1 MKKKYLLGAALLMA
15 SNLAFAGGYLTNTNQ
30 HIAFLRMI
38 ARGASTDIDA
48 IYSNP
53 AGLAFMQKEG
63 LTLSLNIQNAAQNR
77 NIDASYRGAA
87 LGLDLSAM
95 GMGKFQL
102 GGNSYQQY
110 YKGKA
115 SAPVVPSLFAAYKKG
130 DWVFSGSF
138 AVVGGGGKC
147 SFDNGLPMFDS
158 SVRTLYDIAL
168 GAAQLANGLINP
180 QGPMT
185 GKAVSDMYTINSA
198 MEGRQFIYGVQLGA
212 TYKVNDWLSVF
223 AGGRMNY
230 FSGGYEG
237 FLHANVN
244 SEYAQAYQLGLQTA
258 LGLVQQLNPELAG
271 AVGGMLPEEMLKSG
285 QFNLELDC
293 SQTGWG
299 LTPILGA
306 DVRYKG
312 FTVGLKY
319 EFQTNLNLENKTKSL
334 IDPTGK
340 ALDAF
345 KDGVN
350 TPSDIPALFTAA
362 VGYEFLPT
370 LRATVEY
377 HRYFDK
383 QAGMAD
389 NKQEYLDRGTNEYLA
404 GIEWDAHKYV
414 TLSGGYQ
421 RTDYGLTGDF
431 QSDTSF
437 SCDSYSLGFGAKINL
452 NDHLGLNVA
461 YFWTTY
467 TDFNKEYESALAPGM
482 SISGSNVYSRTNKVF
497 GLGIDY
503 TF

>member
-1 MKKKYLLGAALLMA
+1 MKKKYLVGAALLMA
-15 SNLAFAGGYLTNTNQ
+15 SHMAFAGGYLTNTNQ
-30 HIAFLRMI
+30 HVAFLRML

-53 AGLAFMQKEG
+53 AGLAFMKKEG
-63 LTLSLNIQNAAQNR
+63 LTLSLNIQNAAQKR
-77 NIDASYRGAA
+77 NIDASYRGVA
-87 LGLDLSAM
+87 LGLDLSKL
-95 GMGKFQL
+95 GMGTMQL
-102 GGNSYQQY
+102 GGNSYQKY
-110 YKGKA
+110 YEGNA
-115 SAPVVPSLFAAYKKG
+115 SAPVIPSLFAAYKKG

-147 SFDNGLPMFDS
+147 SFDEGLPMFDS
-158 SVRTLYDIAL
+158 SVRSLFDIAL

-180 QGPMT
+180 QSPMA
-185 GKAVSDMYTINSA
+185 GKSVSDMYTVNSA
-198 MEGRQFIYGVQLGA
+198 MEGRQFIYGLQLGA
-212 TYKVNDWLSVF
+212 TYKVNDWFSVF

-230 FSGGYEG
+230 FSGGYQG
-237 FLHANVN
+237 FLDASVHG
-244 SEYAQAYQLGLQTA
+244 EYLNAYQQGIQTA
-258 LGLVQQLNPELAG
+258 LTLVQTMNPELAG
-271 AVGGMLPEEMLKSG
+271 AIGGLIPQELLAG
-285 QFNLELDC
+285 QFKLALDC
-293 SQTGWG
+293 DQTGWG

-306 DVRYKG
+306 DVHYKG
-312 FTVGLKY
+312 LTVGLKY
-319 EFQTNLNLENKTKSL
+319 EFQTSLNLENKTKEL

-340 ALDAF
+340 SLDAF

-350 TPSDIPALFTAA
+350 TPSDIPALLTAA

-377 HRYFDK
+377 HHYFDK
-383 QAGMAD
+383 QAGMAND
-389 NKQEYLDRGTNEYLA
+389 KQKLLDRGTHEYLA

-437 SCDSYSLGFGAKINL
+437 SCDSYSVGFGAKLNL
-452 NDHLGLNVA
+452 NDHLSMNVA

-467 TDFNKEYESALAPGM
+467 TDFDKPYETQLGPGL
-482 SISGSNVYSRTNKVF
+482 SIQGTNIYSRTNKVF
-497 GLGIDY
+497 GVGIDY